1 MQPRLHD
8 KYKSE
13 VVGKLIADFSLT
25 NKMSVPKLTKIV
37 INTSMKEAIQ
47 NSKLLDAVAEEITLI
62 AGQRAVITK
71 ARKSVS
77 NFKLR
82 EGMPLG
88 AKVTL
93 RRQQMWEFLDRFI
106 TVASPRI
113 RDFRGLN
120 PNGFDG
126 RGNYSLGLTEQIIF
140 PEVVYDKIKKVNGTN
155 IKHVTTAN
163 TDHEAYSLLKT
174 LGLPLQDK

>member
-1 MQPRLHD
+1 MQPNLQV
-8 KYKSE
+8 KYKE
-13 VVGKLIADFSLT
+13 NVIPKLQEDFKIT
-25 NKMSVPKLTKIV
+25 NVMSVPKLVKIV

-47 NSKLLDAVAEEITLI
+47 NNKLLTSAAEELTLI
-62 AGQRAVITK
+62 TGQQAIITK

-93 RRQQMWEFLDRFI
+93 RRQYMWEFLERFI
-106 TVASPRI
+106 SVASPRI
-113 RDFRGLN
+113 RDFRGFN

-140 PEVVYDKIKKVNGTN
+140 PEVVYDKIKKVNGMN
-155 IKHVTTAN
+155 ITFVTTAPN
-163 TDHEAYSLLKT
+163 DEQGLALLT
-174 LGLPLQDK
+174 ELGMPFKK

>member
-1 MQPRLHD
+1 MQPNLQV
-8 KYKSE
+8 KYNTE
-13 VVGKLIADFSLT
+13 IVPKLREELKIS
-25 NKMSVPKLTKIV
+25 NVMSVPKLTKIV

-47 NSKLLDAVAEEITLI
+47 NSKLLTSAVEELSLIT
-62 AGQRAVITK
+62 GQQAIITK

-93 RRQQMWEFLDRFI
+93 RRQHMWEFLERFI
-106 TVASPRI
+106 SVASPRI
-113 RDFRGLN
+113 RDFRGFDS
-120 PNGFDG
+120 NGFDG

-140 PEVVYDKIKKVNGTN
+140 PEVVYDKIKKVNGMN
-155 IKHVTTAN
+155 ITFVTTATN
-163 TDHEAYSLLKT
+163 DEQGFALLKS
-174 LGLPLQDK
+174 LGIPFKK

>member
-1 MQPRLHD
+1 MQPNLQV
-8 KYKSE
+8 KYKES
-13 VVGKLIADFSLT
+13 VISKLQEDFKIT
-25 NKMSVPKLTKIV
+25 NVMSVPKLVKIV

-47 NSKLLDAVAEEITLI
+47 NNKLLTSAAEELTLI
-62 AGQRAVITK
+62 TGQQAIITK

-93 RRQQMWEFLDRFI
+93 RRQHMWEFLERFI
-106 TVASPRI
+106 SVASPRI
-113 RDFRGLN
+113 RDFRGFN

-126 RGNYSLGLTEQIIF
+126 RGNYSLGLT
-140 PEVVYDKIKKVNGTN
+140 
-155 IKHVTTAN
+155 
-163 TDHEAYSLLKT
+163 DHFS
-174 LGLPLQDK
+174 

>member
-1 MQPRLHD
+1 MQPNLQV
-8 KYKSE
+8 KYKKN
-13 VVGKLIADFSLT
+13 VIPKLQEDFKIT
-25 NKMSVPKLTKIV
+25 NVMSVPKLVKIV

-47 NSKLLDAVAEEITLI
+47 NNKLLTSAAEELTLI
-62 AGQRAVITK
+62 TGQQAIITK

-93 RRQQMWEFLDRFI
+93 RRQHMWEFLERFI
-106 TVASPRI
+106 SVASPRI
-113 RDFRGLN
+113 RDFRGFN

-140 PEVVYDKIKKVNGTN
+140 PEVVYDKIKKVNGMN
-155 IKHVTTAN
+155 ITFVTTAPN
-163 TDHEAYSLLKT
+163 DEQGLALLT
-174 LGLPLQDK
+174 ALGMPFKK

>member
-1 MQPRLHD
+1 MQPNLQV
-8 KYKSE
+8 KYNTE
-13 VVGKLIADFSLT
+13 IVTKLREDLQIS
-25 NKMSVPKLTKIV
+25 NVMSVPKLTKIV

-47 NSKLLDAVAEEITLI
+47 NSKLLTSAVEELSLIT
-62 AGQRAVITK
+62 GQQAIITK
-71 ARKSVS
+71 AKKSVS

-93 RRQQMWEFLDRFI
+93 RRQHMWEFLERFI
-106 TVASPRI
+106 SVASPRI
-113 RDFRGLN
+113 RDFRGFD

-140 PEVVYDKIKKVNGTN
+140 PEVVYDKIKKVNGMN
-155 IKHVTTAN
+155 ITFVTTAVN
-163 TDHEAYSLLKT
+163 DEQGFALLKS
-174 LGLPLQDK
+174 LGIPFKK

>member
-1 MQPRLHD
+1 MQPRLHE
-8 KYKSE
+8 KYKNE
-13 VVGKLIADFSLT
+13 VVDKLIKDFDLQ

-47 NSKLLDAVAEEITLI
+47 NSKLLDAAAEEITLI
-62 AGQRAVITK
+62 AGQKAVITK

-93 RRQQMWEFLDRFI
+93 RRQHMWEFLDRFI

-140 PEVVYDKIKKVNGTN
+140 PEVVYDKIKKVNGMN
-155 IKHVTTAN
+155 ISFVTTAPN
-163 TDHEAYSLLKT
+163 DEQGLALLRA
-174 LGLPLQDK
+174 LGMPFKQN

>member
-1 MQPRLHD
+1 MQPNLQV
-8 KYKSE
+8 KYKKN
-13 VVGKLIADFSLT
+13 VIPKLQEDFKIT
-25 NKMSVPKLTKIV
+25 NVMSVPKLVKIV

-47 NSKLLDAVAEEITLI
+47 NNKLLTSAVEELTLI
-62 AGQRAVITK
+62 TGQQAIITK

-93 RRQQMWEFLDRFI
+93 RRQYMWEFLERFI
-106 TVASPRI
+106 SVASPRI
-113 RDFRGLN
+113 RDFRGFN

-140 PEVVYDKIKKVNGTN
+140 PEVVYDKIKKVNGMN
-155 IKHVTTAN
+155 ITFVTTAPN
-163 TDHEAYSLLKT
+163 DEQGLALLT
-174 LGLPLQDK
+174 ELGMPFKK